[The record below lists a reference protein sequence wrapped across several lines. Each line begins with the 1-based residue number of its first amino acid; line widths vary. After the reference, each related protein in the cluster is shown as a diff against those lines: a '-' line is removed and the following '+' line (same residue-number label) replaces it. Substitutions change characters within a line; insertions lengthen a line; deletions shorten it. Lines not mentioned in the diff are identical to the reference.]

1 MQRLSPSYHQP
12 DHRFS
17 STSKGTLD
25 LAMSYASD
33 VYAHLGSELEL
44 YDSLLSTAST
54 PIEADSSFGS
64 QSVGQG
70 SSKSH
75 DEAVQDRKKPI
86 QEILAAIR
94 PADGSHTLPS
104 RKTLLSL
111 LDKLDSTAQEQDGIA
126 VPHLEELKVV
136 ALSRLVVATYAVALE
151 TLLQDASKLEDETW
165 YWTDIEES
173 TRKTLSFLVQT
184 LPVRLFNV
192 SKEVLALAAD
202 TASNTLR
209 NTIDKKEADT
219 TTKVKGVDK
228 DTVRAALRSMLDT
241 PNLVTSMLFPYAFR
255 IERGVNLDTILAE
268 RESQRQKVS
277 TLRTQL
283 DANSQAGDQLC
294 VGSQKTKKQRV
305 KALRSSMLTLT
316 PTYLVRHEARCKR
329 RGLVNERDRL
339 AAKLGRL
346 ALQHEALADQA
357 QELGASSTSASS
369 SGRIVLSH
377 LNAKLKVLIES
388 FVEGSSS
395 IDAKALQGSSDVKI
409 EMDASL
415 TPESTLGTLRLLL
428 KEGFEKQQERTQ
440 QVLSPEVFGQ
450 PSALVQRWPKLV
462 FYPIGLLLLGRYLSK
477 NWNGI
482 EAKLKEA
489 QETVQSFLIGWVWE
503 PCVELLDTIRNG
515 NEGSVIMSRESL
527 ASDLHSLERMVTD
540 FTADKYGTSGA
551 ELQKIAA
558 KVREGDLTPV
568 LKVYEAEMKSPV
580 KSMVSGSLIRSLLIQ
595 VQKTKVDLEVA
606 MTGIDKLLKSQQL
619 LFGAVGI
626 APALGILYVSQNYV
640 RTKLFRLSTSRSESS
655 GRGYQM
661 RAWEA
666 MRRVD
671 RLLSSPPT
679 ESSTSKAATGT
690 GRAEHRRSDLTQG
703 LLLLDLST
711 LRSASGPL
719 LMSLSHGKKAT
730 ARRLQRQFLQ
740 DIRDLESGE
749 HSAVERMWRSWG
761 HSVLRLPSA

>member
-1 MQRLSPSYHQP
+1 
-12 DHRFS
+12 
-17 STSKGTLD
+17 
-25 LAMSYASD
+25 MSYASD
-33 VYAHLGSELEL
+33 VYARLGSELEL

-54 PIEADSSFGS
+54 PIEKESGFET
-64 QSVGQG
+64 QSVSGE
-70 SSKSH
+70 SSEAP
-75 DEAVQDRKKPI
+75 DEAVQDHRKPI
-86 QEILAAIR
+86 QEILATIR

-111 LDKLDSTAQEQDGIA
+111 LDKLDATTPQADGSTE
-126 VPHLEELKVV
+126 PHLEELKIV
-136 ALSRLVVATYAVALE
+136 ALSRLIVAAYAVALE

-173 TRKTLSFLVQT
+173 TRRTLSYLVQT
-184 LPVRLFNV
+184 LPVRLYKV
-192 SKEVLALAAD
+192 TKEVLELAAG
-202 TASNTLR
+202 TATNTLR
-209 NTIDKKEADT
+209 NTIDSAAEKERKSDEAGT
-219 TTKVKGVDK
+219 SCKAKSLDK
-228 DTVRAALRSMLDT
+228 NMVRAALRSILDT
-241 PNLVTSMLFPYAFR
+241 PNLITSMLFPYAFR
-255 IERGVNLDTILAE
+255 MERGINLDTVRVE
-268 RESQRQKVS
+268 NETQQQKVA

-283 DANSQAGDQLC
+283 DANSVAGDQL
-294 VGSQKTKKQRV
+294 SISSKKTKKQRV
-305 KALRSSMLTLT
+305 KALRSTMLTLT

-339 AAKLGRL
+339 AEKLGRL

-357 QELGASSTSASS
+357 QELSVSS
-369 SGRIVLSH
+369 SDSGSSNSVVLSH
-377 LNAKLKVLIES
+377 LNAKLKVLVES
-388 FVEGSSS
+388 FAESSETGDS
-395 IDAKALQGSSDVKI
+395 KAGANSGDVKI
-409 EMDASL
+409 DMESCL
-415 TPESTLGTLRLLL
+415 TPEATLSTLRLLL
-428 KEGFEKQQERTQ
+428 KEGFEKQRERTQ
-440 QVLSPEVFGQ
+440 LVLSPDIFGQ
-450 PSALVQRWPKLV
+450 PSTLVQRWPKLV
-462 FYPIGLLLLGRYLSK
+462 FYPIGLLLLGRYLSN

-489 QETVQSFLIGWVWE
+489 QETVRSFLIGWVWE
-503 PCVELLDTIRNG
+503 PCVELLDTIRHG

-527 ASDLHSLERMVTD
+527 ASDLQSLERMVTD

-551 ELQKIAA
+551 ELQAVAA
-558 KVREGDLTPV
+558 RVREGDLTPV
-568 LKVYEAEMKSPV
+568 LKVYENEMKSPV

-595 VQKTKVDLEVA
+595 IQKTKVDIEVA
-606 MTGIDKLLKSQQL
+606 MSGIDKLLKSQQL

-626 APALGILYVSQNYV
+626 APALGLLYVSQNYV
-640 RTKLFRLSTSRSESS
+640 RSKLFNLSTSRSESS

-679 ESSTSKAATGT
+679 ASPAA
-690 GRAEHRRSDLTQG
+690 RRVAAADKSDRSRDDLTQG

-730 ARRLQRQFLQ
+730 SRRLQRQFLQ

-761 HSVLRLPSA
+761 SSVLRLPSS

>member
-1 MQRLSPSYHQP
+1 MP
-12 DHRFS
+12 
-17 STSKGTLD
+17 
-25 LAMSYASD
+25 YASD
-33 VYAHLGSELEL
+33 VYTRLGSELEL

-54 PIEADSSFGS
+54 PIEKESDFET
-64 QSVGQG
+64 QSISGE
-70 SSKSH
+70 SSKAQ
-75 DEAVQDRKKPI
+75 DEAVQDHRKPI
-86 QEILAAIR
+86 QEILATIR
-94 PADGSHTLPS
+94 PADGSRTLPS

-111 LDKLDSTAQEQDGIA
+111 LDKLDGTAQQADGSTE
-126 VPHLEELKVV
+126 PHSEELKIV
-136 ALSRLVVATYAVALE
+136 ALSRLIVAAYAVALE

-173 TRKTLSFLVQT
+173 TRRTLSYLVQT
-184 LPVRLFNV
+184 LPVRLYKV
-192 SKEVLALAAD
+192 TKEVLELAAG
-202 TASNTLR
+202 TATNTLR
-209 NTIDKKEADT
+209 NTIDSASEKERKSDDAST
-219 TTKVKGVDK
+219 SSKVKSLDK
-228 DTVRAALRSMLDT
+228 DTVRAALRSILDT
-241 PNLVTSMLFPYAFR
+241 PNLITSMLFPYAFR
-255 IERGVNLDTILAE
+255 MERGINLDTVRAE
-268 RESQRQKVS
+268 HETQQQKVA

-283 DANSQAGDQLC
+283 DANSVAGDQL
-294 VGSQKTKKQRV
+294 SISSKKTKKQRV
-305 KALRSSMLTLT
+305 KALRSIMLTLT

-339 AAKLGRL
+339 AEKLGRL
-346 ALQHEALADQA
+346 ALQHEELADQA
-357 QELGASSTSASS
+357 QELSVSS
-369 SGRIVLSH
+369 SDSGSSNNVVLSH
-377 LNAKLKVLIES
+377 LNAKLKVLVES
-388 FVEGSSS
+388 FAESSETGDS
-395 IDAKALQGSSDVKI
+395 KAGANSGDVKI
-409 EMDASL
+409 DMESCL
-415 TPESTLGTLRLLL
+415 TPEATLSTLRLLL

-440 QVLSPEVFGQ
+440 LVLSPDIFGQ
-450 PSALVQRWPKLV
+450 PSTLVQRWPKLV
-462 FYPIGLLLLGRYLSK
+462 FYPIGLLLLGRYLSN

-489 QETVQSFLIGWVWE
+489 QEMARSFLIGWVWE
-503 PCVELLDTIRNG
+503 PCVELLDTIRHG

-527 ASDLHSLERMVTD
+527 ASDLQSLERMVTD

-551 ELQKIAA
+551 ELQAVAA
-558 KVREGDLTPV
+558 RVREGDLTPV
-568 LKVYEAEMKSPV
+568 LKVYENEMKSPV
-580 KSMVSGSLIRSLLIQ
+580 KSMASGSLIRSLLIQ
-595 VQKTKVDLEVA
+595 IQKTKVDIEVA
-606 MTGIDKLLKSQQL
+606 MSGIDKLLKSQQL

-626 APALGILYVSQNYV
+626 APALGLLYVSQSYV
-640 RTKLFRLSTSRSESS
+640 RSKLFNLSTSRSESS

-679 ESSTSKAATGT
+679 ASPAA
-690 GRAEHRRSDLTQG
+690 GRAAAADKSDRSRDDLTQG

-761 HSVLRLPSA
+761 SSVLRLPWS

>member
-1 MQRLSPSYHQP
+1 
-12 DHRFS
+12 
-17 STSKGTLD
+17 
-25 LAMSYASD
+25 MSYASD
-33 VYAHLGSELEL
+33 VYARLGSELEL

-54 PIEADSSFGS
+54 PIETETNFSSRSVGKDSSEA
-64 QSVGQG
+64 Q
-70 SSKSH
+70 

-86 QEILAAIR
+86 QDILAAIR

-111 LDKLDSTAQEQDGIA
+111 LDKLDSTAQQPDGST
-126 VPHLEELKVV
+126 VPHLEELKIV

-173 TRKTLSFLVQT
+173 TRKTLSYLIQT
-184 LPVRLFNV
+184 LPVRLFKV
-192 SKEVLALAAD
+192 SKEVLELAAD
-202 TASNTLR
+202 TASSTLR
-209 NTIDKKEADT
+209 NTIDKKDADT
-219 TTKVKGVDK
+219 STKVKRVDK
-228 DTVRAALRSMLDT
+228 DTVRAALRSILDT
-241 PNLVTSMLFPYAFR
+241 PNLVTSMLFPYAFHV
-255 IERGVNLDTILAE
+255 ERSVNLDTILAE
-268 RESQRQKVS
+268 RDTQRQKVA

-283 DANSQAGDQLC
+283 DANSQAGDQLS
-294 VGSQKTKKQRV
+294 VSSKKTKKQRV
-305 KALRSSMLTLT
+305 KALRSTMLTLT

-339 AAKLGRL
+339 AEKLGRL
-346 ALQHEALADQA
+346 ALQHETLADQA
-357 QELGASSTSASS
+357 QELSASSTASGSS
-369 SGRIVLSH
+369 SHVVLGH

-388 FVEGSSS
+388 FAEVSSG
-395 IDAKALQGSSDVKI
+395 AHGKAHPDSVDVKI

-428 KEGFEKQQERTQ
+428 KEGFDKRQERTQ
-440 QVLSPEVFGQ
+440 KVLSPDVFGQ

-462 FYPIGLLLLGRYLSK
+462 FYPIGLLLLGRYLSN

-489 QETVQSFLIGWVWE
+489 QETVRSFLIGWVWE
-503 PCVELLDTIRNG
+503 PCVELLDTIRHG

-527 ASDLHSLERMVTD
+527 ASDLQSLERMVTD

-551 ELQKIAA
+551 ELQTIAA

-568 LKVYEAEMKSPV
+568 LKVYESEMKSPV

-595 VQKTKVDLEVA
+595 VQKTKVDIEVA
-606 MTGIDKLLKSQQL
+606 MSGIDKLLKSQQL

-679 ESSTSKAATGT
+679 DSAASKAATGDKSEQT
-690 GRAEHRRSDLTQG
+690 RSDLTQG

>member
-1 MQRLSPSYHQP
+1 
-12 DHRFS
+12 
-17 STSKGTLD
+17 
-25 LAMSYASD
+25 MSYASD
-33 VYAHLGSELEL
+33 VYARLGSELEL

-54 PIEADSSFGS
+54 PIEKESDFETESISGE
-64 QSVGQG
+64 
-70 SSKSH
+70 SSKAQ
-75 DEAVQDRKKPI
+75 DEVAQDHRKPI
-86 QEILAAIR
+86 QEILATIR

-111 LDKLDSTAQEQDGIA
+111 LDKLDAIAQQADGSA
-126 VPHLEELKVV
+126 VPHLEELKIV
-136 ALSRLVVATYAVALE
+136 ALSRLIVAAYAVALE

-173 TRKTLSFLVQT
+173 TRRSLSYLVQT
-184 LPVRLFNV
+184 LPVRLYKV
-192 SKEVLALAAD
+192 TKEVLELAAG
-202 TASNTLR
+202 TATNTLR
-209 NTIDKKEADT
+209 NTIDSASEKQRKSDDAST
-219 TTKVKGVDK
+219 SSKVKSLDK
-228 DTVRAALRSMLDT
+228 DTVRAALRSILDT
-241 PNLVTSMLFPYAFR
+241 PNLITSMLFPYAFR
-255 IERGVNLDTILAE
+255 MERGINLDTVRAE
-268 RESQRQKVS
+268 HESQQQKVA

-283 DANSQAGDQLC
+283 DANSVAGDHL
-294 VGSQKTKKQRV
+294 SISSKKTKKQRA
-305 KALRSSMLTLT
+305 KALRSTMLTLT

-339 AAKLGRL
+339 AEKLGRL

-357 QELGASSTSASS
+357 QELSVSNSDSDSSNNV
-369 SGRIVLSH
+369 VLRH
-377 LNAKLKVLIES
+377 LNAKLKVLVES
-388 FVEGSSS
+388 FAESSETG
-395 IDAKALQGSSDVKI
+395 DAKAGASSGDVKI
-409 EMDASL
+409 DMDSSL
-415 TPESTLGTLRLLL
+415 TPEATLGTLRLLL

-440 QVLSPEVFGQ
+440 LVLSPDIFGQ

-462 FYPIGLLLLGRYLSK
+462 FYPVGLLLLGRYLSN

-482 EAKLKEA
+482 EAKLREA
-489 QETVQSFLIGWVWE
+489 QETVRSFLIGWVWE
-503 PCVELLDTIRNG
+503 PCVELLDTIRHG
-515 NEGSVIMSRESL
+515 TEESVIMSRESL
-527 ASDLHSLERMVTD
+527 ASDLQSLERMVTD

-551 ELQKIAA
+551 ELQAVAA
-558 KVREGDLTPV
+558 RVREGDLTPV
-568 LKVYEAEMKSPV
+568 LKVYENEMKSPV

-595 VQKTKVDLEVA
+595 IQKTKVDIEVA
-606 MTGIDKLLKSQQL
+606 MSGIDKLLKSQQL

-640 RTKLFRLSTSRSESS
+640 RSKLFNLSTSRSESS

-679 ESSTSKAATGT
+679 ASTGT
-690 GRAEHRRSDLTQG
+690 CRGAADKSDRSRDDLTQG

-761 HSVLRLPSA
+761 SSVLRLSSS